1 MSITVVSN
9 EKPNQS
15 VPAEKAELENGN
27 SKQTKSASAHQDE
40 LDENLSEDS
49 EAAEN
54 DSDVDS
60 EGDENESQ
68 DESKNDK
75 PKKKGGFQKRISKL
89 TARASSAEAERDYWR
104 EQALKRNAQEQQAPK
119 ETSKNESK
127 ADGRPNPDDFDTNA
141 EYIDALTDWK
151 LEQRE
156 AKAKAESEKNQAKT
170 EEQKRAET
178 FQNKIN
184 EFKKEHADFEDVIDS
199 CEVDLSKDLQSM
211 ILESDLAPQLMYDL
225 ANKPEEIERLNSL
238 KGFQLAKALGVL
250 EDRLSKNSES
260 QKEKPKTSKAP
271 APITPVGGKSANTA
285 RKSIYDSDLS
295 QAEYEALRREQ
306 MKAKQA

>member
-9 EKPNQS
+9 EKSNQS
-15 VPAEKAELENGN
+15 VSAEKAELDNGKSKEN
-27 SKQTKSASAHQDE
+27 KSASNQND

-49 EAAEN
+49 DTAEN
-54 DSDVDS
+54 DSENLDS

-89 TARASSAEAERDYWR
+89 SARAASAEAERDYWR
-104 EQALKRNAQEQQAPK
+104 EQALKKNAQEQQAPK

-127 ADGRPNPDDFDTNA
+127 QDNRPNPDDFDTNA

-156 AKAKAESEKNQAKT
+156 AKAKAESEKYQAKT
-170 EEQKRAET
+170 EAQKRAET
-178 FQNKIN
+178 FQSKIN
-184 EFKKEHADFEDVIDS
+184 EFKKEHADFDDVIDS

-225 ANKPEEIERLNSL
+225 ANKPEEIERLNKLSDKAL
-238 KGFQLAKALGVL
+238 IKALGVL
-250 EDRLSKNSES
+250 EDRLSKSSES
-260 QKEKPKTSKAP
+260 KTKEIKTSKAP
-271 APITPVGGKSANTA
+271 SPINPVGGKSANTA
-285 RKSIYDSDLS
+285 RKTIYDSDLS
-295 QAEYEALRREQ
+295 QAEYEAMRREQ
-306 MKAKQA
+306 MKANRA